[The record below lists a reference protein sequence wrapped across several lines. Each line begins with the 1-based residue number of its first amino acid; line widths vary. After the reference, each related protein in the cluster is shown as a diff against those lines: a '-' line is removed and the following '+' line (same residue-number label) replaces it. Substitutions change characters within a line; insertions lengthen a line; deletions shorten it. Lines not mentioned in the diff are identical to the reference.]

1 MQEFLEWKAFKE
13 RKLGFPAAPL
23 AASGGGSSAYPLG
36 LPRQLLPPRELD
48 YNRLMDI
55 LLTKM
60 SPVEESKHPG
70 LYWLFKHLYIVLPAS
85 FRVTGKP
92 HIGAHG
98 ETYMSFQFIADAPR
112 ARPVNFHAVGFYT
125 TSPYRFVVRKIDI
138 FMSSKGCGPEY
149 RDAAVFTTSPDAS
162 CVRSSVSE

>member
-125 TSPYRFVVRKIDI
+125 TSPYRMNEKVLPPCEVR
-138 FMSSKGCGPEY
+138 GLATCGQEQAQ
-149 RDAAVFTTSPDAS
+149 DAKTVGEARLGQGL
-162 CVRSSVSE
+162 CER